1 MSHKYVAKYL
11 RISEDDE
18 DMGQEKKESSSI
30 ANQRKMLDSYIA
42 NHEEISR
49 YPTKE
54 FIDDGVSGVNFHRP
68 AVQKM
73 LKEVRENKIFC
84 IVVKDFS
91 RFGRNYIEVGDYI
104 EQIFPFLGVRFISVS
119 DHFDSSKNPLGLDI
133 GFKNL
138 IHDFYSRDL
147 SRKVKSAIMI
157 RQKRGMY
164 NGGGVPF
171 GYKLSE
177 GEDKT
182 FVLDEEAAKI
192 VKKIFGLAADGN
204 TTSEIAD
211 ILNKEVVSTP
221 GVYKKQHMGI
231 PYQFKNEKR
240 NLWTAAQVNIIIRND
255 VYRGSYVVHK
265 VSMIRPGKVKKN
277 DRSEYMILEN
287 HHERLVEEEL
297 FQKAQNITT
306 RRKEMKNSRKV
317 EYSSALKGKVKCG
330 CCGYGMSIRRDA
342 KVPYYRCCMGKG
354 CGSYT
359 KINVELLEAIVWN
372 VLQKF
377 IETYH
382 EQKKA
387 LQNERMQMLSTI
399 TKAREEK
406 RTLEIKLEHCR
417 VSRLALY
424 YQWKEEL
431 LTKEEYIV
439 QKDEF
444 TMQEAECQK
453 KLEILNQYLAEN
465 LPIQNMAEQKSGLVA
480 LAEKQGLTEELV
492 DGLIER
498 IEVYNDERVE
508 IKWKVRDVIE

>member
-1 MSHKYVAKYL
+1 MSHEYVAKYL

-18 DMGQEKKESSSI
+18 DMGQEKKESNSI
-30 ANQRKMLDSYIA
+30 LNQRKMLNSYID

-68 AVQKM
+68 AVQKL
-73 LKEVRENKIFC
+73 LKEVRESKIFC

-104 EQIFPFLGVRFISVS
+104 EQIFPFLGVRFISIS
-119 DHFDSSKNPLGLDI
+119 DHFDSSKNPLGIDI

-147 SRKVKSAIMI
+147 SRKVKSSIMI

-171 GYKLSE
+171 GYKLGE

-182 FVLDEEAAKI
+182 FMPDEEAAKI

-211 ILNKEVVSTP
+211 ILNEEAISTP

-265 VSMIRPGKVKKN
+265 ASTLKPGKVKKN
-277 DRSEYMILEN
+277 DRTEYVILEN

-297 FQKAQNITT
+297 FQKAQDITK
-306 RRKEMKNSRKV
+306 RRKGTKNFKRV
-317 EYSSALKGKVKCG
+317 EYPSVLKGKVKCG
-330 CCGYGMSIRRDA
+330 CCGYAMTIRRDA
-342 KVPYYRCCMGKG
+342 KEPYYRCCMGKG

-359 KINVELLEAIVWN
+359 KINVELLETIIWN
-372 VLQKF
+372 VLHKF
-377 IETYH
+377 METYH
-382 EQKKA
+382 EQKDA
-387 LQNERMQMLSTI
+387 WQNERMQMLSTI
-399 TKAREEK
+399 AKAREEK

-417 VSRLALY
+417 VTRLALY
-424 YQWKEEL
+424 HQWKEEL
-431 LTKEEYIV
+431 LTKEEYIA

-444 TMQEAECQK
+444 TMQEVEYQRN
-453 KLEILNQYLAEN
+453 LELLNQYLAES
-465 LPIQNMAEQKSGLVA
+465 LPIQNIAEQKSGLVV
-480 LAEKQGLTEELV
+480 LADTQGLTEELV

-498 IEVYNDERVE
+498 IEVYSDERVE